1 MKRLVMWMGL
11 LSALVV
17 LALPAAAQPVKIGFI
32 NILRIERESKRPQR
46 DAAKLKQEFADREAE
61 VRDLHAKVTAMQR
74 ELESLSADAA
84 LEEINGKR
92 REFARQAQHFEQ
104 LRRGFVEDV
113 ERRKTEERQ
122 KFLRDL
128 RAIVA
133 KIAKARNL
141 DLVVQE
147 AVYAGRSV
155 DITDQVLKA
164 LDEAENAAA
173 APN

>member
-1 MKRLVMWMGL
+1 MARWL
-11 LSALVV
+11 LGKIDAGDSEARTPDGR
-17 LALPAAAQPVKIGFI
+17 PAA
-32 NILRIERESKRPQR
+32 NSR
-46 DAAKLKQEFADREAE
+46 
-61 VRDLHAKVTAMQR
+61 
-74 ELESLSADAA
+74 ADAA